1 MKNFVIAASLM
12 LALGACA
19 TPHSKQVRED
29 AHDRYDRANAQ
40 VVFDQANQSFH
51 AGQFEAALGHI
62 DKAIARYP
70 KDGNYEVMRGR
81 ILLEMKRT
89 DMARE
94 AFVKAAALSPTSA
107 DPHYYMGIVLQ
118 RWNELDKAAAEYAKA
133 FELAP
138 SQLQYVAAECETLIA
153 AGRLNDAEKTLL
165 TVKKTFEFSPVL
177 DRIHADLAGQRGDL
191 KEREKWLTAARLR
204 TEPTKAQHLVEEIA
218 VTRFEQGNWVGC
230 IDALE
235 DEALKDSAKSTEL
248 VRLRA
253 RCLLMMDRARDAR
266 DLMLTLRTQT
276 DGDGRNASVLGLA
289 AMRIGDTARM
299 NDAGHVLTQARPDS
313 ADGWVLLG
321 VAAMQNGDRAE
332 AVRLLSEANKREPN
346 KKLPKQLL
354 AAASN
359 VAIARATP

>member
-1 MKNFVIAASLM
+1 
-12 LALGACA
+12 
-19 TPHSKQVRED
+19 
-29 AHDRYDRANAQ
+29 
-40 VVFDQANQSFH
+40 
-51 AGQFEAALGHI
+51 
-62 DKAIARYP
+62 
-70 KDGNYEVMRGR
+70 
-81 ILLEMKRT
+81 
-89 DMARE
+89 
-94 AFVKAAALSPTSA
+94 
-107 DPHYYMGIVLQ
+107 
-118 RWNELDKAAAEYAKA
+118 
-133 FELAP
+133 
-138 SQLQYVAAECETLIA
+138 
-153 AGRLNDAEKTLL
+153 
-165 TVKKTFEFSPVL
+165 
-177 DRIHADLAGQRGDL
+177 
-191 KEREKWLTAARLR
+191 LR

-332 AVRLLSEANKREPN
+332 AVRFLSEANKREPN

>member
-62 DKAIARYP
+62 DKAITRYP

-94 AFVKAAALSPTSA
+94 AFVKAAALSPTCA

-153 AGRLNDAEKTLL
+153 AGRLNDAEKITGR
-165 TVKKTFEFSPVL
+165 TKTFEFSPVL

-191 KEREKWLTAARLR
+191 KERERWLTAARLR
-204 TEPTKAQHLVEEIA
+204 TEPAKAQQLVEEIA

-299 NDAGHVLTQARPDS
+299 IDAGHVLTQARPDS

-354 AAASN
+354 AAASS

>member
-1 MKNFVIAASLM
+1 MKNIFIAASLVM
-12 LALGACA
+12 ALTACA

-51 AGQFEAALGHI
+51 AGQFETALGHI

-70 KDGNYEVMRGR
+70 KDGSYEVMRGR

-94 AFVKAAALSPTSA
+94 AFVKAAKLSPTSA

-118 RWNELDKAAAEYAKA
+118 RWNDLDKAAAEYAKA

-138 SQLQYVAAECETLIA
+138 SQLQYVSAECETLIA
-153 AGRLNDAEKTLL
+153 AGRLNDAEKKLL
-165 TVKKTFEFSPVL
+165 AVQKKFEFSPVL

-191 KEREKWLTAARLR
+191 KERERWLTAARLR
-204 TEPTKAQHLVEEIA
+204 TEPAKAQQLMEEIA

-235 DEALKDSAKSTEL
+235 DEALKDFVKSSEL

-253 RCLLMMDRARDAR
+253 RCLLMMGRARDAR
-266 DLMLTLRTQT
+266 DLMLSLRTQT

-289 AMRIGDTARM
+289 AMRIGDSARM
-299 NDAGHVLTQARPDS
+299 IDAGHILTQAKPDS

-321 VAAMQNGDRAE
+321 VAAIQKGDRAE
-332 AVRLLSEANKREPN
+332 AIRFLSEANKREPD

-354 AAASN
+354 AAASSVTMAN
-359 VAIARATP
+359 ANP

>member
-70 KDGNYEVMRGR
+70 KDGNYEVLRGR

-89 DMARE
+89 DMARD

-165 TVKKTFEFSPVL
+165 AVKKTFEFSPVL

-204 TEPTKAQHLVEEIA
+204 TEPAKAQQLVEEIA
-218 VTRFEQGNWVGC
+218 VTRFEQG
-230 IDALE
+230 
-235 DEALKDSAKSTEL
+235 
-248 VRLRA
+248 
-253 RCLLMMDRARDAR
+253 
-266 DLMLTLRTQT
+266 
-276 DGDGRNASVLGLA
+276 
-289 AMRIGDTARM
+289 
-299 NDAGHVLTQARPDS
+299 
-313 ADGWVLLG
+313 
-321 VAAMQNGDRAE
+321 
-332 AVRLLSEANKREPN
+332 
-346 KKLPKQLL
+346 
-354 AAASN
+354 
-359 VAIARATP
+359 

>member
-1 MKNFVIAASLM
+1 MKNIFIAASLVM
-12 LALGACA
+12 ALTACA

-51 AGQFEAALGHI
+51 AGQFETALGHI

-70 KDGNYEVMRGR
+70 KDGSYEVMRGR

-94 AFVKAAALSPTSA
+94 AFVKAAKLSPTSA

-118 RWNELDKAAAEYAKA
+118 RWNDLDKAAAEYAKA

-138 SQLQYVAAECETLIA
+138 SQLQYVSAECETLIA
-153 AGRLNDAEKTLL
+153 AGRLNDAEKKLL
-165 TVKKTFEFSPVL
+165 AVQKKFELSPVL

-191 KEREKWLTAARLR
+191 KERERWLTAARLR
-204 TEPTKAQHLVEEIA
+204 TEPAKAQQLMEELA

-235 DEALKDSAKSTEL
+235 DEALKDFVKSSEL

-253 RCLLMMDRARDAR
+253 RCLLMMGRARDAR
-266 DLMLTLRTQT
+266 DLMLSLRTQT

-289 AMRIGDTARM
+289 AMRIGDSARM
-299 NDAGHVLTQARPDS
+299 IDAGHILTQAKPDS

-321 VAAMQNGDRAE
+321 VAAIQKGDRAE
-332 AVRLLSEANKREPN
+332 AIRFLSEANKREPD

-354 AAASN
+354 AAASSVTMAN
-359 VAIARATP
+359 ANP